1 MISKTFQLL
10 KKHYTYLLSAQ
21 SSIGQGVASG
31 ELVEENAKPKQEPI
45 TITHFPEYAGTDGGW
60 PGTESCGSSLV
71 LAGNDQVEADIGP
84 FLAAL
89 FERMEH
95 MLSNPL
101 QVNFLVTG
109 ILARLAYYPQLLL
122 RSFLLNHNLVVQ
134 PNVKTLGQ
142 VSIVSFLDN

>member
-1 MISKTFQLL
+1 MLLISKTFQLL

-31 ELVEENAKPKQEPI
+31 ELVEENTKPKQEPI

-101 QVNFLVTG
+101 QVNFLLTG
-109 ILARLAYYPQLLL
+109 IGLAYYPQLML

-134 PNVKTLGQ
+134 PNVKTLVH
-142 VSIVSFLDN
+142 VSIISFLYN